1 MSKTQLKKVLAGMD
15 AAQISE
21 MVLELYD
28 ARPEAKEYLDFFVTP
43 DIDKKLDKARA
54 AIKKEVMRSSR
65 GRNKARSTKVR
76 RIIKDIS
83 SLNPGAEPVAEIMTY
98 AIEVITK
105 VSDDQLIKTSTQS
118 GFARLL
124 HDTIVFADSAGIL
137 SDYLSRL
144 EAAVNGMQSS
154 WWRGNEFKKLLRT
167 ELKETLE
174 AL

>member
-15 AAQISE
+15 AAQIAE

-43 DIDKKLDKARA
+43 DIDKKLDKACA
-54 AIKKEVMRSSR
+54 AIKKEAMRSSR
-65 GRNKARSTKVR
+65 GRNRARSTKVR

-98 AIEVITK
+98 AIEVIAK
-105 VSDDQLIKTSTQS
+105 VADDQLIKTSTQS

-124 HDTIVFADSAGIL
+124 HDTIVYADSAGIL
-137 SDYLSRL
+137 GDYLGRL

-154 WWRGNEFKKLLRT
+154 WWRGNEFKTLLQK

-174 AL
+174 SL